1 MDFFYFGVGKEWR
14 EKKKLQKR
22 GKVRESWEKEEG
34 NEDIGGKRRERT
46 WYDEKG
52 SKRGGSVQM
61 RKWRE
66 MRILAEKVRSGRCV

>member
-34 NEDIGGKRRERT
+34 KGGDWRKKRG
-46 WYDEKG
+46 WAWSDEKG
-52 SKRGGSVQM
+52 NGK
-61 RKWRE
+61 
-66 MRILAEKVRSGRCV
+66 